1 MLRVDWTRHT
11 SLKISGDI
19 CYGASDIEVAE
30 TFEAE
35 AAEVRKR
42 LSVERYD
49 AVFTSPLSR
58 ASKLCEACGFGADA
72 VVEPRVAE
80 RNFGD
85 FEHLRWE
92 EIDELARKS
101 PALLDE
107 AGHLLPPNGESVDE
121 LLARVADFI
130 TGLRCS
136 GYRRVLVFC
145 HGGVINS
152 ARSLQG
158 LLSREQLFI
167 DVPLYGSTTSLEY
180 AALDERAVKNC

>member
-42 LSVERYD
+42 LFDRHYD

-58 ASKLCEACGFGADA
+58 ARKLCEACGFGHRA
-72 VVEPRVAE
+72 VVDFRVAE
-80 RNFGD
+80 RNFGN
-85 FEHLRWE
+85 FEGLRWE
-92 EIDELARKS
+92 EIDELAKKS
-101 PALLDE
+101 PKLLDE
-107 AGHLLPPNGESVDE
+107 YGDLLPPNGESVDE
-121 LLARVADFI
+121 LLARVKDFV
-130 TGLRCS
+130 TDLRCS
-136 GYRRVLVFC
+136 GYHRVLVFC

-152 ARSLQG
+152 ARTLEG

-180 AALDERAVKNC
+180 ADLDERAVKNR

>member
-72 VVEPRVAE
+72 VVEP
-80 RNFGD
+80 
-85 FEHLRWE
+85 
-92 EIDELARKS
+92 
-101 PALLDE
+101 
-107 AGHLLPPNGESVDE
+107 
-121 LLARVADFI
+121 
-130 TGLRCS
+130 
-136 GYRRVLVFC
+136 
-145 HGGVINS
+145 
-152 ARSLQG
+152 
-158 LLSREQLFI
+158 
-167 DVPLYGSTTSLEY
+167 
-180 AALDERAVKNC
+180 